1 MRKFRINIYFLFM
14 KTILS
19 IFIILFIAISE
30 TQAINIPDI
39 TSLPSHPRILMF
51 DNDIPI
57 IRNKVD
63 SSELGKI
70 HNVIIMESNKL
81 LNTPVLKRIKEGRRL
96 LSISREALRRIFYLS
111 YSYRITGKESY
122 KLRAEKE
129 MLALS
134 SFEDWNPSHFLDV
147 AEMTMAVAIGYD
159 WLYNSLKKSSKEKI
173 RKAIISKGIEP
184 SFDDQYND
192 WLNSNHNWNQVCNT
206 GITYGALAVF
216 ESIPNKA
223 TEIIKRSINSIK
235 RPMKQYAPDGAYP
248 EGFTY
253 WSYGTS
259 FNVMFLSAIEKIY
272 NTDFGLSN
280 AQGFL
285 NSAYYIENMIAPSKK
300 PFNYGD
306 SELGSSLNSTMFWI
320 ANKLK
325 TTAPLWSQ
333 CYYLKNNNYKS
344 FSGNRILPTAIIW
357 GINVNFK
364 NIKEPSNLIWYGKGV
379 TPVASMRTSWTD
391 PNAIFVGIKAGRA
404 GSNHSHMDIGSF
416 IMESQGV
423 RWAIDLGP
431 QDYNSLESAGI
442 DLWNRKQN
450 SQRWDVYR
458 YNNLAH
464 NTLSFDYKKQMV
476 DGYASIDSVTNSDSL
491 KSIYIDLSE
500 IYKDQVKDVSRTV
513 KIINNKKVMI
523 EDNIEALGTNTKFIW
538 SMLTKAKVE
547 KINDKNLLLTLND
560 KHLYFNVETDSTIK
574 IYITPAVSTNNYDE
588 KNDDVNLIRIE
599 ANIPANTKSKNIV
612 CLYNK

>member
-1 MRKFRINIYFLFM
+1 MKAIRLLLLF
-14 KTILS
+14 LS
-19 IFIILFIAISE
+19 ITISGIN
-30 TQAINIPDI
+30 AINIPYI
-39 TSLPSHPRILMF
+39 ESLPAHPRILMF
-51 DNDIPI
+51 DNEIPYI
-57 IRNKVD
+57 KSKVYGKD
-63 SSELGKI
+63 LEKI
-70 HNVIIMESNKL
+70 HKVIIIESDKL
-81 LNTPVLKRIKEGRRL
+81 LDKPVLTRIQEGRRI
-96 LSISREALRRIFYLS
+96 LSVSREALRRIFYLS
-111 YSYRITGKESY
+111 YSFRMTGKNVY
-122 KLRAEKE
+122 KSRAEKE
-129 MLALS
+129 LLSLS
-134 SFEDWNPSHFLDV
+134 SFKDWNPSHFLDV

-159 WLYNSLKKSSKEKI
+159 WLYKSLSESSKEKI
-173 RKAIISKGIEP
+173 KKAIISKGIEP
-184 SFDDQYND
+184 SFDEQYND
-192 WLNSNHNWNQVCNT
+192 WLNSNHNWNQVCNA

-223 TEIIKRSINSIK
+223 TEIIKRSVDSIQK
-235 RPMKQYAPDGAYP
+235 PMKQYAPDGTYP

-285 NSAYYIENMIAPSKK
+285 NSAYYIENMIAPSKI

-306 SELGSSLNSTMFWI
+306 SEPNSSLNSTLFWI
-320 ANKLK
+320 ASKLK

-333 CYYLKNNNYKS
+333 YYYLKNNS
-344 FSGNRILPTAIIW
+344 SERFSGNRILPTAIIW
-357 GINVNFK
+357 GKDIDLD
-364 NIKEPSNLIWYGKGV
+364 NIKEPSNLIWYGKGG

-391 PNAIFVGIKAGRA
+391 PNAIFVGLKAGRA
-404 GSNHSHMDIGSF
+404 GNNHSHMDIGSF
-416 IMESQGV
+416 IMESQGI
-423 RWAIDLGP
+423 RWAIDLGK
-431 QDYNSLESAGI
+431 QDYNSLESVGI
-442 DLWNRKQN
+442 DLWNRKQE

-464 NTLSFDYKKQMV
+464 NTISFDYKKQMV
-476 DGYASIDSVTNSDSL
+476 DGYASIDSVINSDSL
-491 KSIYIDLSE
+491 KYIYINLSE
-500 IYKDQVKDVSRTV
+500 VYKGQVKDVSRTV

-523 EDNIEALGTNTKFIW
+523 EDNIETLGTNTKFIW

-560 KHLYFNVETDSTIK
+560 KHLYFNVETNSTIR

-588 KNDDVNLIRIE
+588 KNDGVNLIRIE